1 MDLSTSYTIKAQVQ
15 GQNQIGGLEKGLGK
29 LKNTTNSTSAAMNKL
44 KNAAGNAFG
53 ALKALAPAIGVAAM
67 GKFVSDT
74 LTAGDRLEKFAQ
86 STGVAVPLLDKL
98 RKASELAGTDFKTLV
113 KTFPMLANNIN
124 QASLGNKK
132 LVAAFGDL
140 GIAVHNSN
148 GTLRA
153 TDEVLLDIADEF
165 SKMKDGVDKAS
176 FAYDIFGGKTGE
188 QLIPLLNGGR
198 ESIESLG
205 TAMTEHGVKRM
216 AAFNDSITNIQHVF
230 QDLFVVLTESLLPH
244 FEKFVTVITFLVN
257 KFVALPSPVQAFIAS
272 LGILVP
278 LVVTIVP
285 LLGAMVISI
294 KALAA
299 IKLGAMFAAAVPAI
313 GALMPVLAPF
323 LIGGAVIAG
332 LIALGKLIGTV
343 VGHIYA
349 ARDQIGSAMAAIGQ
363 VLLSPFTGFA
373 DFVGNVFTSAV
384 AKIRSAFMAIPNA
397 VKSAISAATAPLRS
411 FLSFI
416 NRILSRLSRLR
427 KQRKNNPSNSN
438 NSTPP
443 EFAAGGVVSSPQ
455 LIYAGEA
462 GSEYVVPAR
471 KAAQFSKNYLS
482 GLRGSA
488 AIPRFAEGGYIT
500 RPNVNIT
507 TGAVTQMDGTNFIT
521 TNDLASA
528 VQSGID
534 QTLTMLQSDLRTR
547 QSIGI

>member
-1 MDLSTSYTIKAQVQ
+1 MDLSTSYTIKAQVT
-15 GQNQIGGLEKGLGK
+15 GQNEIGGLTKGLGK
-29 LKNTTNSTSAAMNKL
+29 LQKTTNSTSAAMNKL
-44 KNAAGNAFG
+44 KTAAGNAFG

-124 QASLGNKK
+124 QASLGNAK
-132 LVAAFGDL
+132 LEAAFGDL

-198 ESIESLG
+198 ESIEGLG

-257 KFVALPSPVQAFIAS
+257 KFVALPSPVQAIIAS

-285 LLGAMVISI
+285 LLGAMAISI
-294 KALAA
+294 KAIAA

-313 GALMPVLAPF
+313 AGLMPVLAPF
-323 LIGGAVIAG
+323 LIGGAVLAG

-343 VGHIYA
+343 VGHIFA

-363 VLLSPFTGFA
+363 ALLAPFKA
-373 DFVGNVFTSAV
+373 YAQFVGNVFRAV
-384 AKIRSAFMAIPNA
+384 VDNIKSAFMAIPNA

-416 NRILSRLSRLR
+416 NKILSRLARLR
-427 KQRKNNPSNSN
+427 RQRKNNSSN
-438 NSTPP
+438 NNGTPP
-443 EFAAGGVVSSPQ
+443 GMAAGGVVSSPQ

-482 GLRGSA
+482 GMRGSA

-521 TNDLASA
+521 TNDLSSA

-534 QTLTMLQSDLRTR
+534 QTLNLLQSDLRTR
-547 QSIGI
+547 RSLGMA